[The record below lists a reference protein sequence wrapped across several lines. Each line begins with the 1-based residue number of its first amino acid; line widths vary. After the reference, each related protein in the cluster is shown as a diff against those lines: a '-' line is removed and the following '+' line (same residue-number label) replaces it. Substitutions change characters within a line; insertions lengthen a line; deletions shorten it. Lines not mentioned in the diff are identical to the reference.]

1 MSHDSSTPE
10 PTSADFPD
18 EITPQEPS
26 ETTELQPGN
35 PEFQEAQSV
44 GASDVE
50 IEVSALELEIEED
63 GDSTPFPD
71 AIQDSSVDTPAP
83 GEMSGIQGDEST
95 LSQDEPLEAEAEQVV
110 SLEVDADEQSGQEE
124 NFERE
129 ESLGDRPLVDE
140 AISEAIAAESA
151 EQPQTVAY
159 APSSPKESALDTIGN
174 FVRSVFQLIRKVVQA
189 IVPLFRAIVVLIL
202 RFVIQI
208 LQLLLDLFE
217 GSPTLPSPSS
227 SADNLTDTAGAT
239 PLPVASSKQKRSL
252 LSAVGAVWRGL
263 INLVRA
269 VLPDTWNQKLPTPLL
284 NLVLAGAIALALWIT
299 PSILFPRSAPK
310 VATQPPQ
317 SEIPDSSV
325 PPALDVTDRSED
337 VQDSKPLPRLS
348 GETEIPLD
356 EIVSES
362 GDLELPPVRGFA
374 PSQRKSIETLQ
385 KQLVDLRNR
394 YDSMPL
400 LIQSAHVNAKRDR
413 LTVEL
418 GEDWYELSPRRQDRL
433 AEDLWQRAQQAS
445 LPKLLLIDGKQI
457 IDGKQTVLARSPM
470 VGQAILILQR
480 QHPVAPAV
488 TPETPED
495 T

>member
-10 PTSADFPD
+10 PTSADFS
-18 EITPQEPS
+18 EHTPQDSPEP
-26 ETTELQPGN
+26 TELQPDN
-35 PEFQEAQSV
+35 SEYQEEQTV
-44 GASDVE
+44 EASEVE
-50 IEVSALELEIEED
+50 VEVSALEIEVGQVEEV
-63 GDSTPFPD
+63 GDRAPLPDTPF
-71 AIQDSSVDTPAP
+71 QDQAVDTVASE
-83 GEMSGIQGDEST
+83 EMSDTQDDEETWPQTEDLEDESAQMM
-95 LSQDEPLEAEAEQVV
+95 SDEESADGQD
-110 SLEVDADEQSGQEE
+110 GQEE
-124 NFERE
+124 TIAVGGD
-129 ESLGDRPLVDE
+129 SLSDRPLADE
-140 AISEAIAAESA
+140 AISEAIAADVA
-151 EQPQTVAY
+151 EQPQKA
-159 APSSPKESALDTIGN
+159 AASPIPPKESALDTVGN
-174 FVRSVFQLIRKVVQA
+174 FVGSVFQLIWKVVQA
-189 IVPLFRAIVVLIL
+189 IVPLFRAIAVLIL

-208 LQLLLDLFE
+208 LQLLLDLLE
-217 GSPTLPSPSS
+217 GSPKLPAPTSSPN
-227 SADNLTDTAGAT
+227 NLTDQAGAKT
-239 PLPVASSKQKRSL
+239 PLPTASPKQKRSL

-284 NLVLAGAIALALWIT
+284 NLLLAGAIALALWIT

-325 PPALDVTDRSED
+325 PPALDVADTSED
-337 VQDSKPLPRLS
+337 VQDSKPLISVS

-362 GDLELPPVRGFA
+362 GDLMLPPIRGFA
-374 PSQRKSIETLQ
+374 PSQRKSMETLQ

-394 YDSMPL
+394 YDSTPL

-418 GEDWYELSPRRQDRL
+418 GEDWYELPPRRQDRL
-433 AEDLWQRAQQAS
+433 AEDLWQRSQQAS
-445 LPKLLLIDGKQI
+445 LPKLLLIDGE
-457 IDGKQTVLARSPM
+457 QTVLARSPM
-470 VGQAILILQR
+470 VGQEILILQR

-488 TPETPED
+488 TPETRED